1 MMGGYGESWGVTSS
15 GYPDRD
21 KNKNHVPEDPVFS
34 IKNKKKSNTLSQVIL
49 LFIRPDIK
57 KLSAC
62 TGSVAA

>member
-1 MMGGYGESWGVTSS
+1 MMGVTGNPGRVKSS
-15 GYPDRD
+15 EYPDRD
-21 KNKNHVPEDPVFS
+21 KNKDHGPEDPGFS

-57 KLSAC
+57 RLSAC